1 MSLTSYLAAPSRDL
15 KSIRR
20 GVQDCYNLIPTPVKY
35 FQIKI
40 FIMPSV

>member
-15 KSIRR
+15 KSIRK
-20 GVQDCYNLIPTPVKY
+20 GVRNCYNQLPQHVKY

-40 FIMPSV
+40 FMAAAV